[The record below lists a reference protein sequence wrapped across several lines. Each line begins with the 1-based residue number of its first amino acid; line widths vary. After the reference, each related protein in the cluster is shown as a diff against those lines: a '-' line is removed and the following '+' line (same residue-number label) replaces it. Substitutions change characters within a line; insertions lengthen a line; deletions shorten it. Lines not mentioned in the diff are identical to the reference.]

1 MTDNTQNTNE
11 EILNEATAEAAEV
24 VATEATIDAV
34 GEAMSVANAPVAPA
48 TSAPASTAGARTF
61 TPGGRDSFRGRNSG
75 GRDSRG
81 PRTGGPGGERRG
93 GPRREPRA
101 KPEFDQKIIDIRRV
115 TRVSS
120 GGRRFSFAVSM
131 VAGDRRGRV
140 GVGTG
145 KGGDTAMA
153 VDKALRN
160 AKKNMITLTLT
171 KSGSIPHEIDAKFGS
186 AVVHMMPAPGKG
198 VVAGSSVRDVIEL
211 AGIKDITAKLRSGTK
226 NKLNNA
232 RVAIDAL
239 KTLKKPRAYSK

>member
-11 EILNEATAEAAEV
+11 EIMNEATSEAASEV
-24 VATEATIDAV
+24 VAETA
-34 GEAMSVANAPVAPA
+34 APA
-48 TSAPASTAGARTF
+48 TAAAPFTQGGAQGGFAG
-61 TPGGRDSFRGRNSG
+61 RGRRGPG

-81 PRTGGPGGERRG
+81 RGGREGGDRRG

-120 GGRRFSFAVSM
+120 GGRRFSFAVSL
-131 VAGDRRGRV
+131 VAGDRKGKV

-153 VDKALRN
+153 VDKALRS
-160 AKKNMITLTLT
+160 AKKNMITLSLT
-171 KSGSIPHEIDAKFGS
+171 KSGSIPHEVQVKLGAS
-186 AVVHMMPAPGKG
+186 VVHMMPAPGKG
-198 VVAGSSVRDVIEL
+198 VVAGSSVRDVIDL
-211 AGIKDITAKLRSGTK
+211 AGIKNITAKLRSGTK

-232 RVAIDAL
+232 RVAIAAL
-239 KTLKKPRAYSK
+239 KKLKKPRAYSK

>member
-11 EILNEATAEAAEV
+11 EIMKEATNEAVEI
-24 VATEATIDAV
+24 VATEVAIDAV
-34 GEAMSVANAPVAPA
+34 GDAMSVANVV
-48 TSAPASTAGARTF
+48 ASTATAAAPAASRGF
-61 TPGGRDSFRGRNSG
+61 TGGRDGFRGRNSG
-75 GRDSRG
+75 SRDSRG

-160 AKKNMITLTLT
+160 AKKNMITLSLT
-171 KSGSIPHEIDAKFGS
+171 KSGSIPHEVDAKFGS

-198 VVAGSSVRDVIEL
+198 VVAGSSVRDVVEL

-239 KTLKKPRAYSK
+239 KSLKKPRAHSK